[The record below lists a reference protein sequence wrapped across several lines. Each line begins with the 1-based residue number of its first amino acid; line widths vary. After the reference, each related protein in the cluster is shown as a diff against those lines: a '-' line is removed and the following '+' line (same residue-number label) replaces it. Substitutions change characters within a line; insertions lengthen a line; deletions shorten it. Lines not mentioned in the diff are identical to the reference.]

1 MNRDRLREEVRFELD
16 QLRRV
21 AEVARE
27 LADVPEA
34 ERRPWDA
41 AAAAKYIF
49 DLAMS
54 LENLCKRR
62 HAAFGQP
69 HPSGPDSHS
78 QVLAEFL
85 QDPDLGGQLSTDE
98 AFLLK
103 QYFRCRH
110 RFAHGYGH
118 EVHWQIVSEPL
129 RLLPQTA
136 KRLAA
141 LWERWLERV

>member
-1 MNRDRLREEVRFELD
+1 MNKDRLRDEVRFEIA

-27 LADVPEA
+27 LADVPVA

-41 AAAAKYIF
+41 AAAAKYVF

-62 HAAFGQP
+62 NAAFGRP

-78 QVLAEFL
+78 QLLEEFL
-85 QDPDLGGQLSTDE
+85 QDPNLGGQLGADE
-98 AFLLK
+98 ALLLK
-103 QYFRCRH
+103 QYFRFRH

-118 EVHWQIVSEPL
+118 EVHWEIVAEPL
-129 RLLPQTA
+129 RLLPQTIE
-136 KRLAA
+136 RLAM
-141 LWERWLERV
+141 LWEQWLELV